1 MVLAILQ
8 GVSRLMWGGERR
20 GKKVKRLSGPGVSSG
35 EGGWL
40 WAKRGEGHENLTEN
54 KGQNLVTN

>member
-1 MVLAILQ
+1 
-8 GVSRLMWGGERR
+8 MWGGERR